1 MLPKN
6 KRSVLMTKNVGIPSE
21 DIPTLT
27 DEQILAYGDKII
39 SMPMIPAYWNEITGR
54 RVTRTA
60 PIQAR
65 RNGHITPIGKNRNS
79 LYFWR
84 SEVAE
89 YARSAK
95 VGRPS
100 KIQSDDN

>member
-1 MLPKN
+1 
-6 KRSVLMTKNVGIPSE
+6 MTKHSGIAPA
-21 DIPTLT
+21 DVPALT
-27 DEQILAYGDKII
+27 DEQILSYGNKII
-39 SMPMIPAYWNEITGR
+39 SMPMIPAFWQEITGR

-89 YARSAK
+89 YAKTKK

-100 KIQSDDN
+100 KIQSDED